1 MGPAQHG
8 KICDIIQNNGDSRKT
23 HGCGG
28 EKRGKERGCAHSK
41 YFTSMRCAKALKWGR
56 YK

>member
-1 MGPAQHG
+1 VGPAQHG
-8 KICDIIQNNGDSRKT
+8 KIWDIRKNNGDSRIT

-28 EKRGKERGCAHSK
+28 EKRGKERGCALSK
-41 YFTSMRCAKALKWGR
+41 YLTSMRCAKALKWGR